1 MLSNNA
7 DILAL
12 TETWLGI
19 SIDKQVVSE
28 IGKLIQYPPNFDKGK
43 TGGGVAVIHKSNIE
57 IKRSKHAQTFSHFE
71 LLECNVV
78 VKSQH
83 FRLCVIYRP
92 PPSRTNK
99 LKNISFFEE
108 WSEFLDRLFVIPN
121 ELLITG
127 DLNFHLDN
135 VNASDTRK
143 FNETILDHG
152 LVQHVHGPTHNKGHT
167 LDVVITRDNSI
178 ILQTS
183 HFIKD
188 PCLFDQNGNLSGDH
202 LALFTS
208 LKISKS
214 PKQPHTVSS
223 RKLSDIKSTDFIQ
236 DLNSYKIVQN
246 REGSVENIVN
256 LYNTELSSIVDR
268 HAPLKSRKFI
278 MRPNTEWY
286 TDELR
291 FAKRDRRK
299 AERRMRKSNLT
310 VHRQIFRDTCL
321 KASKLL
327 LKSKKYYFSTKIS
340 EIEHDQK
347 QLHRLTNELM
357 GNRREII
364 LPLNNYEKVLADKC
378 CKFSIGKISAIRDN
392 LTAKNDASSY
402 NRDTMRADIKFEGE
416 PLRSLSPVSND
427 ELRKIILAAP
437 TKSCELDPL
446 PTKLL
451 QPCVDYLLPSITDIV
466 NRSLSGQCVPLSFK
480 QAVMR
485 PLLKK
490 TKSR

>member
-1 MLSNNA
+1 MSA
-7 DILAL
+7 
-12 TETWLGI
+12 G
-19 SIDKQVVSE
+19 
-28 IGKLIQYPPNFDKGK
+28 KGK

-57 IKRSKHAQTFSHFE
+57 IKRSKHAQTFTHFE
-71 LLECNVV
+71 LLECDVV

-99 LKNISFFEE
+99 LKNSTFFEE
-108 WSEFLDRLFVIPN
+108 WSEFLDRLVVIPN

-143 FNETILDHG
+143 FNETLLDHG
-152 LVQHVHGPTHNKGHT
+152 LVQHVQGPTHNKGHT
-167 LDVVITRDNSI
+167 LHVVITRDNSI
-178 ILQTS
+178 IVQTS
-183 HFIKD
+183 PSIKD

-208 LKISKS
+208 LKISRP
-214 PKQPHTVSS
+214 PKQRHTVSY
-223 RKLSDIKSTDFIQ
+223 RKFSDIKTTDFIQ
-236 DLNSYKIVQN
+236 DLSSTKIVQN

-256 LYNTELSSIVDR
+256 LYNTELSSIIDR
-268 HAPLKSRKFI
+268 HAPLKSRNII

-291 FAKRDRRK
+291 LAKRDRRK

-310 VHRQIFRDTCL
+310 VHRQIFQDTCL

-327 LKSKKYYFSTKIS
+327 LKSKKDYFSTKIS

-347 QLHRLTNELM
+347 QLHRLTNDLM

-364 LPLNNYEKVLADKC
+364 LPSHNDEKVLADKFC
-378 CKFSIGKISAIRDN
+378 EFFVGKISAIRDN

-402 NRDTMRADIKFEGE
+402 NRDTMRADIKFEDNWWIGFTDIKTEGSFEWISGQPVTYTDWFQGPPPEPNGE
-416 PLRSLSPVSND
+416 TWNNAQADCVLMRYSYGFQWTD
-427 ELRKIILAAP
+427 DYCGFIDGHAI
-437 TKSCELDPL
+437 CELW
-446 PTKLL
+446 
-451 QPCVDYLLPSITDIV
+451 
-466 NRSLSGQCVPLSFK
+466 
-480 QAVMR
+480 
-485 PLLKK
+485 
-490 TKSR
+490 